1 MKKLVLFVFV
11 LILLALWGF
20 GVILPDAGYVLVVL
34 GQKTVETSLWFACF
48 AILAIGLCWWL
59 IKRFVHVSWSLVQRV
74 TDFFMFGSTERASK
88 RAASGFIDFLSGD
101 WLQSRQKLLRTATKV
116 ESPLVNYLA
125 AARASYELGDREEAF
140 AILGDAQK
148 KYKHFAVPITLVQVK
163 MEMNDGRYEQAR
175 QLLVALQQIAPK
187 NPVVINSLREIYE
200 KRQDWVSLNEIFP
213 HVKKYKL
220 CSAAETLELESSVMV
235 GQLKLANEAAARAV
249 AADRLNV
256 LRKAWGKVPS
266 YQQKIPRVVAAY
278 ADALV
283 NHLQDWEAEVIVR
296 KTLSRT
302 WDDRLGDIYGL
313 LRVNDITASIRN
325 AEDWLRYQPQNPVL
339 LRTLGRLSLRNHLWG
354 VARDYFQRSI
364 AAQKNPETYAELA
377 RLLNNMGD
385 LQKSVDTY
393 QSALQ
398 LSIDPLPDLPQP
410 VRSY

>member
-1 MKKLVLFVFV
+1 
-11 LILLALWGF
+11 
-20 GVILPDAGYVLVVL
+20 
-34 GQKTVETSLWFACF
+34 
-48 AILAIGLCWWL
+48 
-59 IKRFVHVSWSLVQRV
+59 
-74 TDFFMFGSTERASK
+74 
-88 RAASGFIDFLSGD
+88 
-101 WLQSRQKLLRTATKV
+101 LQSRQKLLRTAGKV

-148 KYKHFAVPITLVQVK
+148 KYKHFSVPITLVQVK

-175 QLLVALQQIAPK
+175 QLLVALQVVAPK
-187 NPVVINSLREIYE
+187 NQVLINSLREIYE

-213 HVKKYKL
+213 HIKKHKL

-235 GQLKLANEAAARAV
+235 GQLKLANDAAARAV

-256 LRKAWGKVPS
+256 LRKAWSKVPS

-313 LRVNDITASIRN
+313 LRVDDITASIRN
-325 AEDWLRYQPQNPVL
+325 AEDWLRYQPHNAVL
-339 LRTLGRLSLRNHLWG
+339 LRMLGRLSLRNHLWG

-385 LQKSVDTY
+385 LQKSVDIY
-393 QSALQ
+393 QTALQ

-410 VRSY
+410 TRTY